1 MVVPLVDNTNSCP
14 QKSLDDDTWIH
25 IPKLTNL
32 VSLFVGDL
40 VTTSWDPPMSF
51 LEMLSNLIQLE
62 TLYLHR
68 ISRDIYDNMVSPV

>member
-14 QKSLDDDTWIH
+14 QRALNDATWTH
-25 IPKLTNL
+25 ITKLTNL
-32 VSLFVGDL
+32 VSLFVEDL
-40 VTTSWDPPMSF
+40 VTTQWDPPMSF

-62 TLYLHR
+62 TLHLHR